1 MTRFLTAL
9 AALFLTAV
17 TVLAQNWPQWRGPD
31 GNGVAAAG
39 HYPVAFS
46 ATNDL
51 LWKAALPG
59 KGGSTPIVW
68 GDRIALTSGVGEGTN
83 GLDGIHCF
91 DWAGK
96 QLWSVTLG
104 RQRPG
109 KHRRIRPGARRRG
122 QSLRGTPPRCSQRTV
137 GRHPDGRPEN
147 LPGAEGQRRP
157 QPVCGFP

>member
-1 MTRFLTAL
+1 MTRCLTAF

-31 GNGVAAAG
+31 GIGVAAVG
-39 HYPVAFS
+39 RYPVAFS

-83 GLDGIHCF
+83 GLDGVLCF

-109 KHRRIRPGARRRG
+109 KHRRGSGSCP
-122 QSLRGTPPRCSQRTV
+122 SMVTDGTRLFAYFKSGTLAALDF
-137 GRHPDGRPEN
+137 DG
-147 LPGAEGQRRP
+147 
-157 QPVCGFP
+157 